1 MSEAREIITTTE
13 SRTGSRSWTNV
24 VAECS
29 VCGYK
34 SFTAIWTDV
43 FNRLNRR
50 SWISDHLA
58 QHGPGRALD
67 IEVDWEPS
75 ARCSVCADGIGDIEQ
90 EDEGLVCQECGT
102 SWNLDG
108 TGGMTDE

>member
-1 MSEAREIITTTE
+1 MSEAREIVETSE
-13 SRTGSRSWTNV
+13 STDSGRSWTNII
-24 VAECS
+24 AECS
-29 VCGYK
+29 ACGYK
-34 SFTAIWTDV
+34 SFTGIWTDV

-58 QHGPGRALD
+58 QHEPGRALD
-67 IEVDWEPS
+67 IEVDWVPRG
-75 ARCSVCADGIGDIEQ
+75 RCSVCADGGDIEQ

-108 TGGMTDE
+108 TGGTRDE